1 MLYDILRVL
10 GVCLMIFAYF
20 GGFLLFIVLGMY
32 ISSKIE
38 IWEYKKKME
47 FLEKYE
53 HSVYN
58 VNRSNHIS
66 RNM

>member
-32 ISSKIE
+32 VSSKIE

-47 FLEKYE
+47 FWEKYE
-53 HSVYN
+53 HSIYG
-58 VNRSNHIS
+58 NHDNHNIFHI
-66 RNM
+66 N